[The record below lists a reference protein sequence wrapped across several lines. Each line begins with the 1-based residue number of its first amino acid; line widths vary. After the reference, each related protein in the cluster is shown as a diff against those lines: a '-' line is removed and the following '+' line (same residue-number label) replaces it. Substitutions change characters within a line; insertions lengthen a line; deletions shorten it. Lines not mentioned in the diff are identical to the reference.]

1 MSNQSPKPVVVT
13 RVKNKIKLRE
23 GRGFSKLELKE
34 VGLTLSLAK
43 KLGLRID
50 KRRKTIHEENVKALK
65 EFLESKKSSKK
76 S

>member
-1 MSNQSPKPVVVT
+1 MSNQSLKPIVVT

-34 VGLTLSLAK
+34 VGLNLSLAK

-50 KRRKTIHEENVKALK
+50 KRRKTIHEENVKVLK
-65 EFLESKKSSKK
+65 KFLESKKSSQD
-76 S
+76 